1 MGTTFLN
8 LNITVTIFNLSH
20 LTNVTAIGGSA
31 RDAIN
36 VTSQIW
42 LLPKNL
48 RTWAAYTGNAT
59 RKLIVVPPSVT
70 AINSDVPFRLW
81 RDCEHV
87 VILATTPPTIT
98 TNRANYVTKP
108 KFYVPADSIEAYRAL
123 NVFTSYWGSRLYTL
137 EDLPTEYLQYLAVYD

>member
-1 MGTTFLN
+1 MGTAFLN

-48 RTWAAYTGNAT
+48 RTWACYTGNPT
-59 RKLIVVPPSVT
+59 SELIVIPPSVT
-70 AINSDVPFRLW
+70 AIQNDVPFRLW
-81 RDCEHV
+81 RNCEHV
-87 VILATTPPTIT
+87 VMLATTPPTIT

-123 NVFTSYWGSRLYTL
+123 DVFTSYWGGRLYPL